1 MITDSQQQLLKQYKD
16 KAYINA
22 LLAEESTNYYNFI
35 PLIICNTAMV
45 CINSIIV
52 DQDLLKILNII
63 LNSSTGLI
71 LSLISN
77 FKLYEHIQQYH
88 QLQIKFNKLC
98 HLIDSKMTNDL
109 QSINNDFI
117 SNVVKDYDQIC
128 ESIEFSYPNS
138 IKKRIKKQY
147 EGKVTL
153 PSYLSIDIV
162 NLCDNNSKCCG
173 KVSSL
178 SNNINMTII
187 IAIK

>member
-1 MITDSQQQLLKQYKD
+1 MITDIQKQLLKQYQD
-16 KAYINA
+16 KSYINA
-22 LLAEESTNYYNFI
+22 LLAEESTNYYNFIKNIINI

-98 HLIDSKMTNDL
+98 HLIDSKITNDL
-109 QSINNDFI
+109 ENINNDFI
-117 SNVVKDYDQIC
+117 SNVVEDYDQIS
-128 ESIEFSYPNS
+128 ESIEFAYPNS
-138 IKKRIKKQY
+138 VKKRIKKQY
-147 EGKVTL
+147 EGKLHL
-153 PSYLSIDIV
+153 PASLSIDIV
-162 NLCDNNSKCCG
+162 NICEDSKCCV
-173 KVSSL
+173 K
-178 SNNINMTII
+178 I
-187 IAIK
+187 

>member
-1 MITDSQQQLLKQYKD
+1 MITDIQKQLLKQYQD
-16 KAYINA
+16 KSYINA
-22 LLAEESTNYYNFI
+22 LLAEESTNYYNFIKNIINI

-98 HLIDSKMTNDL
+98 HLIDSKITNDL
-109 QSINNDFI
+109 ENINNDFI
-117 SNVVKDYDQIC
+117 SNVVEDYDQIS
-128 ESIEFSYPNS
+128 ESIEFAYPNS
-138 IKKRIKKQY
+138 VKKRIKKQY
-147 EGKVTL
+147 EGKLHL
-153 PSYLSIDIV
+153 PASLSIDIV
-162 NLCDNNSKCCG
+162 NICEDSKCCV
-173 KVSSL
+173 KV
-178 SNNINMTII
+178 
-187 IAIK
+187 